1 MAFAATLRLLT
12 ITLLAFIPKPFG
24 QTVDGNLVG
33 MITDP
38 MGATVPNAKVEITNT
53 QTGVKTAVRTDV
65 DGLYR
70 FNNVPVGAYDIG
82 VTAAGFA
89 LSTLKAVAIELNK
102 TATANVIVKVPTVR
116 EAIAVLEAPNSI
128 DTTTSQLQSTF
139 KADQIVDLPIIE
151 SAGNFFG
158 PLNLSLMSAGVAS
171 NGAVGQGTGPSVG
184 GQRPT
189 NSNFSIE
196 GVDNNNKNHYRP
208 SRRTTEGSKS
218 VPLPWSLP
226 FFPRLFKKCTRVY
239 RSTSS

>member
-1 MAFAATLRLLT
+1 MTFAAPLRLLA
-12 ITLLAFIPKPFG
+12 ITLVVFIPNVFG

-53 QTGVKTAVRTDV
+53 GTGVKTAVRTGV

-70 FNNVPVGAYDIG
+70 FNNVPVGAYDIA

-102 TATANVIVKVPTVR
+102 TATANVIVKVPTVS

-139 KADQIVDLPIIE
+139 KADQILDLPIIE
-151 SAGNFFG
+151 SAGN
-158 PLNLSLMSAGVAS
+158 LSDPACAAS
-171 NGAVGQGTGPSVG
+171 
-184 GQRPT
+184 
-189 NSNFSIE
+189 I
-196 GVDNNNKNHYRP
+196 YR
-208 SRRTTEGSKS
+208 
-218 VPLPWSLP
+218 
-226 FFPRLFKKCTRVY
+226 RVY
-239 RSTSS
+239 RTS